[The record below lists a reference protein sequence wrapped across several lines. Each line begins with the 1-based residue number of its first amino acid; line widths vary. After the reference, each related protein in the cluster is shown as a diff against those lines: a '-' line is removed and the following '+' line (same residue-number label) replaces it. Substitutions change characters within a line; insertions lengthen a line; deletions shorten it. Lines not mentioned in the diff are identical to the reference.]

1 MKKTLLLLLSLAPA
15 ALGADVT
22 GRFEAGTRYQ
32 EPDGHAPAQVS
43 RMFVRA
49 ASKSASVELPATGK
63 GGMIIWTI
71 GPETV
76 KTSLRTP
83 MGATLAPED
92 RGSIERGIRRIKDGS
107 DQVLH
112 VMRTAAAVY
121 AVDVDGAATVV
132 AAEPDSPLTLATWAA
147 PLSRQP
153 GEPVTLHAELR
164 DGDAPVA
171 GAKVTARMASPD
183 GRSFDLVALEDR
195 GNGVYEATLADL
207 PAGIAGAWQVR
218 FDAEGTNAEGAR
230 FARTGAGELVA
241 ERGAA
246 RLGGIRTEV
255 TGDMLRVSVPAD
267 VALAGA
273 YRFDVIVADRAGRS
287 LAWAEGARSLTV
299 GATSLEIDIPLADLA
314 GVAVEDL
321 FLDARLLGL
330 DEMGV
335 AGRVT
340 SNSKEARSLRQ

>member
-22 GRFEAGTRYQ
+22 GRFDAGARYQ
-32 EPDGHAPAQVS
+32 EPDAHAPAQVS
-43 RMFVRA
+43 RMFMRA
-49 ASKSASVELPATGK
+49 MTKSGSVELPATGK

-71 GPETV
+71 APETV
-76 KTSLRTP
+76 KTRLRTP
-83 MGATLAPED
+83 TGATLAPHD
-92 RGSIERGIRRIKDGS
+92 KGSIERGIRRIKDGT

-112 VMRTAAAVY
+112 VMHTSPDTY
-121 AVDVDGAATVV
+121 AVDVDGAATIV
-132 AAEPDSPLTLATWAA
+132 AAEPDSLLTLSTWAA

-164 DGDAPVA
+164 DGETPVA
-171 GAKVTARMASPD
+171 GAKVTARLASPN
-183 GRSFDLVALEDR
+183 GHAFEVIALEDR
-195 GNGVYEATLADL
+195 GNGVYETTLADL
-207 PAGIAGAWQVR
+207 PAGAAGAWQVR
-218 FDAEGTNAEGAR
+218 FDAEGATAAGVR

-246 RLGGIRTEV
+246 RLGRIQTEV
-255 TGDMLRVSVPAD
+255 VGDALRVSVPTE
-267 VALAGA
+267 VGLAGA
-273 YRFDVIVADRAGRS
+273 YRFDVIVADRTGNS
-287 LAWAEGARSLTV
+287 LAWAEGARALTV
-299 GATSLEIDIPLADLA
+299 GATSLEIDIPLANLN

-330 DEMGV
+330 DVMGV

-340 SNSKEARSLRQ
+340 SAKQQ